1 MEKTQ
6 NAQCALVIIG
16 NEILSGRTTDKNMQ
30 YIGEKMAAHGVPLK
44 EVRVVPDVEE
54 KVIEA
59 VNALRVE
66 YDHVFTTGGI
76 GPTHDD
82 ITAECISKAFGVE
95 YKTNDEAFAVLT
107 EYYGEAEFTPARQ
120 KMAKM
125 PDGVTLIPNPISGAP
140 GFTIGNVHVM
150 AGIPRVMQAMLD
162 HLIGGIA
169 GGDPILSKTV
179 TSHLPESE
187 VAEGLGRI
195 QNEYPTVDI
204 GSYPGFRNGK
214 LWSSIVLRSTDEA
227 LLDEAAS
234 AVEGLME
241 ELG

>member
-107 EYYGEAEFTPARQ
+107 EYPYSQ
-120 KMAKM
+120 
-125 PDGVTLIPNPISGAP
+125 PDLRR
-140 GFTIGNVHVM
+140 
-150 AGIPRVMQAMLD
+150 AGLHDWQCACHGRYPSCDASD
-162 HLIGGIA
+162 A
-169 GGDPILSKTV
+169 GPSYWWDC
-179 TSHLPESE
+179 
-187 VAEGLGRI
+187 GR
-195 QNEYPTVDI
+195 
-204 GSYPGFRNGK
+204 
-214 LWSSIVLRSTDEA
+214 
-227 LLDEAAS
+227 
-234 AVEGLME
+234 
-241 ELG
+241 